1 MACYVKVTCFPAP
14 PGPWIRFNTECA
26 QIFNLPLPWGFLVIT
41 CLSKTIQLREM
52 VVHLPLPLIPW
63 PALCPATAITRALS
77 FTSKASPGSQK
88 FLPTLCFY
96 SNFAL
101 YFAPWTCQPQI
112 MQAILSV
119 GVGLPLLFKPGF
131 RWNSSRYSAT
141 GFWTPFAFI
150 LGFHSLSHFN
160 QLISL
165 LRLLFHTTPLNS
177 TLGLER

>member
-1 MACYVKVTCFPAP
+1 
-14 PGPWIRFNTECA
+14 
-26 QIFNLPLPWGFLVIT
+26 
-41 CLSKTIQLREM
+41 M

-131 RWNSSRYSAT
+131 RCNSSRYSAT
-141 GFWTPFAFI
+141 GFWTPFSFI
-150 LGFHSLSHFN
+150 LQFHSLSHFN

-177 TLGLER
+177 TLRVWRVRFPFFFFDFVLGKVFSVINKGRLNSNPLCWLYVLATTSCHKEFK

>member
-1 MACYVKVTCFPAP
+1 MVV
-14 PGPWIRFNTECA
+14 RF
-26 QIFNLPLPWGFLVIT
+26 PLPI
-41 CLSKTIQLREM
+41 
-52 VVHLPLPLIPW
+52 IPW
-63 PALCPATAITRALS
+63 SPLCPATAITRALS
-77 FTSKASPGSQK
+77 FTSQASPAGLTSLFVSHFTRSASK
-88 FLPTLCFY
+88 TFLPTLCFY
-96 SNFAL
+96 RNFAP

-141 GFWTPFAFI
+141 GFWTPFSFI
-150 LGFHSLSHFN
+150 LRFHSLSHFN

-177 TLGLER
+177 TLGLERNRFPFYLILY

>member
-1 MACYVKVTCFPAP
+1 
-14 PGPWIRFNTECA
+14 
-26 QIFNLPLPWGFLVIT
+26 
-41 CLSKTIQLREM
+41 M

-63 PALCPATAITRALS
+63 SPLCPATAITRALS
-77 FTSKASPGSQK
+77 FTSQAFPGSQAFLFLSSPDLHLK
-88 FLPTLCFY
+88 FLPTLCFFR
-96 SNFAL
+96 NFAL
-101 YFAPWTCQPQI
+101 YLAPWTCQPQI

-131 RWNSSRYSAT
+131 RCNSSRYSAT
-141 GFWTPFAFI
+141 GFWTPFSFI
-150 LGFHSLSHFN
+150 LRFHSLSHFN